1 MPAVAS
7 STVMQSYV
15 RPTRDAANSS
25 RRSCIGRDAG
35 TVVPL
40 GRTRLRVVMDE
51 RYRNQ
56 RTGPESYPQ
65 AKSCPQATATA
76 DAKAPPR
83 RGLAPAQRT
92 RRGDRSGRP
101 DAPPV

>member
-15 RPTRDAANSS
+15 KPTRDAANSS

-40 GRTRLRVVMDE
+40 GRTRLRVVMGQ

-65 AKSCPQATATA
+65 AKKLSTGNGGGRC
-76 DAKAPPR
+76 K
-83 RGLAPAQRT
+83 GPASAGPRT
-92 RRGDRSGRP
+92 RPANQTGGSVR
-101 DAPPV
+101 